1 MCRLYPELVSGEH
14 GLGRDRT
21 VSDGFFEFVQT
32 PHAALTYSFARS
44 T

>member
-21 VSDGFFEFVQT
+21 VSNSFFEFVQS
-32 PHAALTYSFARS
+32 PHATLTSSFASS